1 MNRFK
6 KYSGVFIAECEEQYS
21 KGDLITLTTKYDK
34 EVECEVFNKVG
45 VKGGKFYYS
54 VVRTESE
61 NYAQR
66 KANKC
71 LVYSEN
77 AEKRSHDLW
86 RASKEKADFLSLA
99 EPIKVG
105 HHSEKRHRNLIER
118 NDNRMRKSIAESD
131 KAKEY
136 QEKSEYWKSKSKEID
151 LSMPESFEY
160 YTIKLEE
167 AKSFHKGLKDG
178 SIRKEH
184 SYSVTYANKK
194 VKDLTKKVEIAT
206 LLWGIK

>member
-6 KYSGVFIAECEEQYS
+6 KYLGVFVAECDEQYL

-45 VKGGKFYYS
+45 AKGELSYYS
-54 VVRTESE
+54 IVRTESE

-66 KANKC
+66 KANKY
-71 LVYSEN
+71 LMYSEN
-77 AEKRSHDLW
+77 ADKRSNDAW
-86 RASKEKADFLSLA
+86 KASKEGAGFLSLA

-105 HHSEKRHRNLIER
+105 HHSESRHRNLIER

-131 KAKEY
+131 KAEDYK
-136 QEKSEYWKSKSKEID
+136 QKAEYWENKSKEID

-160 YTIKLEE
+160 YIIKLEE
-167 AKSFHKGLKDG
+167 AKNFHKGLKDG
-178 SIRKEH
+178 SIEKEH
-184 SYSVTYANKK
+184 SYSITYANKK
-194 VKDLTKKVEIAT
+194 VKDLTKKVEIAEV
-206 LLWGIK
+206 LWK

>member
-6 KYSGVFIAECEEQYS
+6 KYSGVFIAECDEQYG
-21 KGDLITLTTKYDK
+21 KGELIIITTKYDK
-34 EVECEVFNKVG
+34 KIEAEVFNKVG
-45 VKGGKFYYS
+45 VKAELFYYS
-54 VVRTESE
+54 VIRTESE

-66 KANKC
+66 KANKY

-77 AEKRSHDLW
+77 AEKRSDEFW
-86 RASKEKADFLSLA
+86 KSSKEGADFLALA

-105 HHSEKRHRNLIER
+105 HHSESRHRNLIER

-131 KAKEY
+131 KSEEY
-136 QEKSEYWKSKSKEID
+136 KKKSEYWENESKKID

-160 YTIKLEE
+160 YSNKLEQ
-167 AKSFHKGLKDG
+167 AKNFHKGLKDG
-178 SIRKEH
+178 SIEKEH

-194 VKDLTKKVEIAT
+194 VKDLTKKVEIAEV
-206 LLWGIK
+206 LWK